1 MRQASKLQRGE
12 GGYVA
17 DSIYYICHSFCGLL
31 LAVPVV
37 ELGDADGERR
47 RGGVTEGGETRQV
60 EELAG
65 GAVGLC
71 AVPLDAPLVV
81 RRLSDERGERADGDL
96 FARADVDVRV
106 ADLSLAGRV

>member
-1 MRQASKLQRGE
+1 M
-12 GGYVA
+12 
-17 DSIYYICHSFCGLL
+17 

-37 ELGDADGERR
+37 ELGDTDGEGR
-47 RGGVTEGGETRQV
+47 RGGVAEGGETRQV

-71 AVPLDAPLVV
+71 AVPLDASLVV
-81 RRLSDERGERADGDL
+81 RRLGDKRGERADGDL

-106 ADLSLAGRV
+106 ADLSLASGV

>member
-1 MRQASKLQRGE
+1 M
-12 GGYVA
+12 
-17 DSIYYICHSFCGLL
+17 

-37 ELGDADGERR
+37 ELGDTDGEGR
-47 RGGVTEGGETRQV
+47 RGGVAEGGETRQV

-71 AVPLDAPLVV
+71 AVPLDASLVV
-81 RRLSDERGERADGDL
+81 RRLGDKRGERADGDL

-106 ADLSLAGRV
+106 ADLLLAGGV